1 MSLAIQDTP
10 QVARRDVAKLLAS
23 CSVLLVCPAN
33 AAFSG
38 TIGRKS
44 AVVGFHNDAPWLDPW
59 GTDLPY
65 LPPIMRA
72 PLSVNRESLLRLG
85 HFL

>member
-1 MSLAIQDTP
+1 MSLAMQDTP
-10 QVARRDVAKLLAS
+10 QVSRRDVARLLAS

-33 AAFSG
+33 AALGG
-38 TIGRKS
+38 TIVRKGP
-44 AVVGFHNDAPWLDPW
+44 VVGFHDDAPWLDLS

-72 PLSVNRESLLRLG
+72 PQSVDRESLLRLG